1 MSSAPPLKAPP
12 PSALPGANAVA
23 RTAATLVV
31 VRDGDQGIEVLL
43 LRRAERGDHSS
54 GAWVFPGGVLD
65 ARDREWHACC
75 HGVDDFTASTRLGL
89 SEGGLDYHVAAIRE
103 CFEESGLLLAHG
115 ADGALVALDA
125 DAGAAIGAWR
135 GLLHRGERTMG
146 EFCRHFGLT
155 LAVDQ
160 MVYFSRWVTPLAR
173 AKRWDTRFFVARAPE
188 GQASAHDEVELVEQR
203 WLRPE
208 QALAQGDAMKM
219 LTPTRSTLEELARFD
234 TVDAL
239 LDYARSPR
247 PLPATAPRIA
257 TGRIGAVPIT
267 PEHPAWAEI
276 GRLDPQRRGDASYDI
291 VPGTAVRLSPHVIR
305 VTCGNPGMMTGPG
318 TNTYLVGG
326 GARNEWAVIDPGPED
341 PAHTERILAAAP
353 GPIRLILVTH
363 THHDHSPGAV
373 LLEARTGAPVAGRVA
388 DHTQN
393 QDPTFAPERVLRHD
407 ERVDISDGVALRVVH
422 TPGHASNH
430 LCFLLESE
438 RLLFTGDHL
447 MQGSTVVI
455 GPPDG
460 DMGAYLTSLR
470 GLLALDLEWLAPAH
484 GFMVGQPVQ
493 MIERTVAHRLARE
506 AKVVDALRA
515 LGPAP
520 MPTLLARVYDDVQP
534 HLHAMAT
541 RSLTAH
547 LLKLRDEARAVE
559 NDGAWALA
567 AGAA

>member
-1 MSSAPPLKAPP
+1 M
-12 PSALPGANAVA
+12 
-23 RTAATLVV
+23 
-31 VRDGDQGIEVLL
+31 
-43 LRRAERGDHSS
+43 
-54 GAWVFPGGVLD
+54 
-65 ARDREWHACC
+65 
-75 HGVDDFTASTRLGL
+75 
-89 SEGGLDYHVAAIRE
+89 
-103 CFEESGLLLAHG
+103 
-115 ADGALVALDA
+115 
-125 DAGAAIGAWR
+125 
-135 GLLHRGERTMG
+135 
-146 EFCRHFGLT
+146 
-155 LAVDQ
+155 
-160 MVYFSRWVTPLAR
+160 
-173 AKRWDTRFFVARAPE
+173 
-188 GQASAHDEVELVEQR
+188 
-203 WLRPE
+203 
-208 QALAQGDAMKM
+208 
-219 LTPTRSTLEELARFD
+219 
-234 TVDAL
+234 
-239 LDYARSPR
+239 
-247 PLPATAPRIA
+247 
-257 TGRIGAVPIT
+257 
-267 PEHPAWAEI
+267 
-276 GRLDPQRRGDASYDI
+276 
-291 VPGTAVRLSPHVIR
+291 PGTAVRLSPHVIR

-373 LLEARTGAPVAGRVA
+373 LLKARTGAPVAGRVA